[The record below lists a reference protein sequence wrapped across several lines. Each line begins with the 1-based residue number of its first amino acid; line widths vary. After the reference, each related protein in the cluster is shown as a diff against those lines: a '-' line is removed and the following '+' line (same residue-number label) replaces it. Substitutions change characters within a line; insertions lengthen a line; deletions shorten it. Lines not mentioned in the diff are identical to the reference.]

1 MQNAKSNF
9 QNLFLMTIDAA
20 SLIASYLLA
29 AFLIFTFRGN
39 PFHLSPEDVIGS
51 LWMVFVTYFCV
62 FIFFNLNH
70 YLLKRDKYEE
80 FVYVIKVNIIVAI
93 VFAFVF
99 FAFKQ
104 SQFITRGTWALTVVL
119 NVIFMFA
126 GHCAA
131 KSLLKSRYLSGSKKH
146 MYLVTTTDRVEKVV
160 QQLRKSENFNNY
172 IVSLAILDQDLRGQD
187 CCGFPVVAAQEDL
200 FNFAKREIVDEAY
213 LNISYKDPR
222 TPQKYIDD
230 FEEMGITVRIN
241 LNVLEN
247 NSGFNQHID
256 MLGDYPVVSFAPRFY
271 DYNKLVVK
279 RIIDIVGAL
288 VGLAITSVI
297 TIFLAPAIL
306 IESPGPLFF
315 KQKRVGTNGRYFY
328 IYKFRSM
335 YKDAEARKAALMAQN
350 EMKGLMFKMTDD
362 PRVTKV
368 GKFIR
373 AASLDEFP
381 QFLNVLKGDMS
392 LVGTRPPTVDEFK
405 AYEAH
410 HKRRLS
416 MKPGLTG
423 MWQVS
428 GRSNIEDFEEVVRLD
443 CQYIDNWSL
452 QLDAK
457 ILLKTVAVVLK
468 KVGSK

>member
-1 MQNAKSNF
+1 MFEKKRKF
-9 QNLFLMTIDAA
+9 QNFLLMFVDAA
-20 SLIASYLLA
+20 SLVISYLLA
-29 AFLIFTFRGN
+29 TALIFRFRGN
-39 PFHLSPEDVIGS
+39 PYHLTPEDVVSS

-62 FIFFNLNH
+62 FVFFNMNQ
-70 YLLKRDKYEE
+70 YLLQRDKYEE
-80 FVYVIKVNIIVAI
+80 FVYVFKVNIIVAI
-93 VFAFVF
+93 VLAFVF

-104 SQFITRGTWALTVVL
+104 SQFITRGTWALTFFVNILVMYL
-119 NVIFMFA
+119 
-126 GHCAA
+126 GHCGA
-131 KSLLKSRYLSGSKKH
+131 KILLTSRYLSGSKQH
-146 MYLVTTTDRVEKVV
+146 MYLVTTTDRVAKVI
-160 QQLRKSENFNNY
+160 QQLRESENFKSY
-172 IVSLAILDQDLRGQD
+172 IISLAILDKDLRGQE
-187 CCGFPVVAAQEDL
+187 CSGFPVVASQENL
-200 FNFAKREIVDEAY
+200 FTFAKTEVVDEVY
-213 LNISYKDPR
+213 LNISYTDPF
-222 TPQKYIDD
+222 TPQKYIHD
-230 FEEMGITVRIN
+230 FDEMGITVRLN
-241 LNVLEN
+241 LNILEN
-247 NSGFNQHID
+247 QNGFSHQID
-256 MLGDYPVVSFAPRFY
+256 MFGDYPIVSFAPRFY
-271 DYNKLVVK
+271 DYNKIVMK
-279 RIIDIVGAL
+279 RIIDIVGAII
-288 VGLAITSVI
+288 GLAFTAIITV
-297 TIFLAPAIL
+297 FLAPAIL

-335 YKDAEARKAALMAQN
+335 YQDAEARKAALMAQN

-373 AASLDEFP
+373 ATSLDEFP

-428 GRSNIEDFEEVVRLD
+428 GRSNIEDFEEVVKLD
-443 CQYIDNWSL
+443 CYYIDNWSL

-457 ILLKTVAVVLK
+457 ILLKTVVVVLK